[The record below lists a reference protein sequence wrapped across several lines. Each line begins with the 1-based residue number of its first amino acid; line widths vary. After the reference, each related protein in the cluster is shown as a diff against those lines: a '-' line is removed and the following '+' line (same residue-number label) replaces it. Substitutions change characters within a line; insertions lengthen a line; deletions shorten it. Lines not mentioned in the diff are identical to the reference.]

1 MATSANILLS
11 IGSKLGPG
19 GFASLQAGI
28 QMLGALSSSVTNAV
42 KELDRFKL
50 VMDQVDMSMVNMAD
64 SAAAGQ
70 VDTYALMQALSA
82 LNKSAP
88 HLKITADQ
96 YAAITAR
103 AAEFAASTGQ
113 DATAVFGQMTD
124 SLIRG
129 TERGLKPFGI
139 DLENTEDLMKA
150 QKEALEKLTDGYI
163 GFEHTIST
171 NSQRISALSN
181 NWGTFTS
188 ALWAATGD
196 IPGVSNVLDALNEAL
211 GETAS
216 ALTTTSKAVNDWVFS
231 FQNAGTAVAFIL
243 KLLRGDTTGAGID
256 FWGLIQRG
264 IQDKDL
270 LAAVEAENKA
280 KADKLAAQTRGGGK
294 GTGGKGTPFT
304 TTEEME
310 FTSAGGYDEYTY
322 QLLLAGGAT
331 EKEAYQAAASAKGAQ
346 GFRIGAEGDY
356 LGAEQKYAGDQERV
370 DLLMEEISAQEEKL
384 RIFNDQYYVQQM
396 MDEIQE
402 AELYSMREQE
412 VERSAMLELMDQ
424 EEYQEQRLAAM
435 RQDALL
441 ASKERILQAQ
451 FELEQQVDF
460 ASEFKYAWK
469 DAFDGVSAGSLAAS
483 GATNLLKQ
491 VWSTV
496 VTAAIE
502 GSNSIGEGIRRAV
515 QMVGTQIAIESGLR
529 ALEAAAYA
537 VFSLAK
543 REYDAAA
550 EYAASAAQFAAVA
563 VIAGA
568 VAGTA
573 SAFGH
578 SVSRVQP
585 ARTSSSGGYG
595 SSYSSRNVGSG
606 DKTVT
611 YIFKLDDSAQMFK
624 LVQDE
629 NGKASREGSQAFA
642 LTG

>member
-103 AAEFAASTGQ
+103 AAEFATSTGQ

-196 IPGVSNVLDALNEAL
+196 IPGVSNVLDALNETL
-211 GETAS
+211 GETAA

-304 TTEEME
+304 TTEEMS
-310 FTSAGGYDEYTY
+310 FTSAEGYDEYTY

-331 EKEAYQAAASAKGAQ
+331 EKEAYQTAASAKGMQ
-346 GFRIGAEGDY
+346 GFRIGEEGNIE
-356 LGAEQKYAGDQERV
+356 GIARYASSKENV
-370 DLLMEEISAQEEKL
+370 DFLREELEAQEEKL
-384 RIFNDQYYVQQM
+384 RILSDQYNVQKK
-396 MDEIQE
+396 MDEIKE
-402 AELYSMREQE
+402 AELYSMREKKIEQ
-412 VERSAMLELMDQ
+412 SALLELMNQ

>member
-1 MATSANILLS
+1 MTTSANILLS

-28 QMLGALSSSVTNAV
+28 QMIGALSSSVTNAV

-113 DATAVFGQMTD
+113 DTTAVFGQMTD

-211 GETAS
+211 GETAA

-231 FQNAGTAVAFIL
+231 FKNAGTAVAFIL

-270 LAAVEAENKA
+270 LAAIEAENKA
-280 KADKLAAQTRGGGK
+280 KTPTPTPTPEEPLK
-294 GTGGKGTPFT
+294 KGTPFT
-304 TTEEME
+304 TTEEMS
-310 FTSAGGYDEYTY
+310 FTSAEGYDEYTY

-346 GFRIGAEGDY
+346 GFRIGAEGGY

-370 DLLMEEISAQEEKL
+370 DLLMEELSAQEEKL

-451 FELEQQVDF
+451 FELEQQINF
-460 ASEFKYAWK
+460 ASEFKYAWQ

-483 GATNLLKQ
+483 GAVGILRKS
-491 VWSTV
+491 WSSVITS
-496 VTAAIE
+496 AIE

-515 QMVGTQIAIESGLR
+515 QMVATEIAIEAGLR
-529 ALEAAAYA
+529 ALLSAGYAIFHYAKKDYSTAAFYTAAAIE
-537 VFSLAK
+537 FG
-543 REYDAAA
+543 
-550 EYAASAAQFAAVA
+550 
-563 VIAGA
+563 VIAGIA
-568 VAGTA
+568 GAAAGTA
-573 SAFGH
+573 AAFGH
-578 SVSRVQP
+578 SVSRVP
-585 ARTSSSGGYG
+585 KAHNMSSSGGYG

>member
-28 QMLGALSSSVTNAV
+28 QMIGALSSSVTNAV
-42 KELDRFKL
+42 RELDQFK
-50 VMDQVDMSMVNMAD
+50 VIMDQVDMSMIKMAD

-70 VDTYALMQALSA
+70 IDTTRLMSSLSQIN
-82 LNKSAP
+82 LIAP
-88 HLKITADQ
+88 HLKITGEQFSAL
-96 YAAITAR
+96 AAR
-103 AAEFAASTGQ
+103 AAEFGIATGQ
-113 DATAVFGQMTD
+113 SADIMFDRMLMGLLRAEA
-124 SLIRG
+124 
-129 TERGLKPFGI
+129 EGLKPFGI
-139 DLENTEDLMKA
+139 KLEQTTNFAKA
-150 QKEALEKLTDGYI
+150 QKEALDKLTDGYI
-163 GFEHTIST
+163 GFENELQT
-171 NSQRISALSN
+171 NSQRITALSN

-188 ALWAATGD
+188 ALWAATGS
-196 IPGVSNVLDALNEAL
+196 IPGVSSVLDAMNETL
-211 GETAS
+211 GETAA
-216 ALTTTSKAVNDWVFS
+216 ALASNTNAVNDYVFS
-231 FQNAGTAVAFIL
+231 LKNLSKLYLFISSIFMGNTAQAGLEFLSFV
-243 KLLRGDTTGAGID
+243 KKGV
-256 FWGLIQRG
+256 
-264 IQDKDL
+264 QDKN
-270 LAAVEAENKA
+270 LAEAIKA
-280 KADKLAAQTRGGGK
+280 ELEGKRKTGKPIK
-294 GTGGKGTPFT
+294 GTQPGTPFT
-304 TTEEME
+304 TTEEMT

-356 LGAEQKYAGDQERV
+356 LGADQKYAGDQERV
-370 DLLMEEISAQEEKL
+370 DLLMEELSAQEEKL

-451 FELEQQVDF
+451 FELEQQINF
-460 ASEFKYAWK
+460 ASEFKYAWQ

-483 GATNLLKQ
+483 GAVGILRKS
-491 VWSTV
+491 WSSVITS
-496 VTAAIE
+496 AIE

-515 QMVGTQIAIESGLR
+515 QMVATEIAIEAGLR
-529 ALEAAAYA
+529 ALLSAGYAIFHYAKKDYSTAAFYTAAAIE
-537 VFSLAK
+537 FG
-543 REYDAAA
+543 
-550 EYAASAAQFAAVA
+550 
-563 VIAGA
+563 VIAGIA
-568 VAGTA
+568 GAAAGTA
-573 SAFGH
+573 AAFGH
-578 SVSRVQP
+578 SVSRVP
-585 ARTSSSGGYG
+585 KAHNMSSSGGYG

>member
-1 MATSANILLS
+1 MTTSANILLS

-28 QMLGALSSSVTNAV
+28 QMIGALSSSVTNAV

-216 ALTTTSKAVNDWVFS
+216 ALTTTSEAVNDWVFS
-231 FQNAGTAVAFIL
+231 FQNAGTAVAIIL
-243 KLLRGDTTGAGID
+243 KVLRGDTTGAGID
-256 FWGLIQRG
+256 IWALIQRG

-331 EKEAYQAAASAKGAQ
+331 EKEAYQAAASAKGMQ
-346 GFRIGAEGDY
+346 GFRIGEEGNIE
-356 LGAEQKYAGDQERV
+356 GIARYASSKENV
-370 DLLMEEISAQEEKL
+370 DFLREELEAQEEKL
-384 RIFNDQYYVQQM
+384 RILSDQYNVQKK
-396 MDEIQE
+396 MDEIKE
-402 AELYSMREQE
+402 AEIYSMREKKIEQ
-412 VERSAMLELMDQ
+412 SALLELMNQ

-451 FELEQQVDF
+451 FELEQQVNF
-460 ASEFKYAWK
+460 ASEFKFAWK
-469 DAFDGVSAGSLAAS
+469 DALDGVSAGSLAAS
-483 GATNLLKQ
+483 GAVGILRKS
-491 VWSTV
+491 WSSV
-496 VTAAIE
+496 ISSAIE

-515 QMVGTQIAIESGLR
+515 QMVATEIAIEAGLR
-529 ALEAAAYA
+529 ALLSAGYA
-537 VFSLAK
+537 IYSFAK
-543 REYDAAA
+543 REYATAAL
-550 EYAASAAQFAAVA
+550 YASAAVEFGIIAG
-563 VIAGA
+563 IAGA
-568 VAGTA
+568 AAGTA
-573 SAFGH
+573 AAFGH

>member
-1 MATSANILLS
+1 MTTSANILLS

-28 QMLGALSSSVTNAV
+28 QMIGALSSSVTNAV

-211 GETAS
+211 GETAA

-231 FQNAGTAVAFIL
+231 FKNAGTAVAFIL

-270 LAAVEAENKA
+270 LAAIEAENKA
-280 KADKLAAQTRGGGK
+280 KTPTPTPTPEEPLK
-294 GTGGKGTPFT
+294 KGTPFT
-304 TTEEME
+304 TTEEMS
-310 FTSAGGYDEYTY
+310 FTSAEGYDEYTY

-346 GFRIGAEGDY
+346 GFRIGAEGGY

-370 DLLMEEISAQEEKL
+370 DLLMEELSAQEEKL

-451 FELEQQVDF
+451 FELEQQINF
-460 ASEFKYAWK
+460 ASEFKYAWQ

-483 GATNLLKQ
+483 GAVGILRKS
-491 VWSTV
+491 WSSVITS
-496 VTAAIE
+496 AIE

-515 QMVGTQIAIESGLR
+515 QMVATEIAIEAGLR
-529 ALEAAAYA
+529 ALLSAGYAIFHYAKKDYSTAAFYTAAAIE
-537 VFSLAK
+537 FG
-543 REYDAAA
+543 
-550 EYAASAAQFAAVA
+550 
-563 VIAGA
+563 VIAGIA
-568 VAGTA
+568 GAAAGTA
-573 SAFGH
+573 AAFGH
-578 SVSRVQP
+578 SVSRVP
-585 ARTSSSGGYG
+585 KAHNMSSSGGYG